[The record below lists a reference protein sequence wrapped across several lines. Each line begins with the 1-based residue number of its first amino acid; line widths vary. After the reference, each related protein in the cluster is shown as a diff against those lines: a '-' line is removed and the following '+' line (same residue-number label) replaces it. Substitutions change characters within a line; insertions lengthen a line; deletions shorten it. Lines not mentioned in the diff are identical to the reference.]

1 MPHLGGARLAKVA
14 DEAFCIEPMTVNDL
28 DQVRRIE
35 RASFPSTWP
44 RNSYRREILKNEK
57 ARYMVV
63 RSDGARGVSGDRAK
77 QRFPWS
83 IFPFGRRRPRDVV
96 AYAGLWIVIDKAH
109 ITTIAVDPQFRR
121 RGIGE
126 LLIVE
131 MAKLAMLAGA
141 VSMTLEVRMSNQ
153 SAQALYRK
161 YGFSEGGVRPRYYS
175 DDFEDALIMQVED
188 LTDDAFGARVEA
200 GEQELRRRLMWSSE
214 L

>member
-1 MPHLGGARLAKVA
+1 MA
-14 DEAFCIEPMTVNDL
+14 DEIFRIERMTLDDL

-44 RNSYRREILKNEK
+44 RNSYRREILKNEQ

-63 RSDGARGVSGDRAK
+63 RSDSGRGANGDQEK
-77 QRFPWS
+77 QRFPLS
-83 IFPFGRRRPRDVV
+83 IFPFGRSRLRDVV
-96 AYAGLWIVIDKAH
+96 AYAGLWIMIDEAH

-126 LLIVE
+126 LLLVE
-131 MAKLAMLAGA
+131 MAKLAVLAGA
-141 VSMTLEVRMSNQ
+141 VRMTLEVRMSNL

-175 DDFEDALIMQVED
+175 DDFEDALIMQVEHV
-188 LTDDAFGARVEA
+188 TDDAFGARVEV
-200 GEQELRRRLMWSSE
+200 GEQDLRRRLLWSSE